1 MRSAVLLVGGFVLL
15 AGGIAVLALEVPGRW
30 IAGPLLIVV
39 GIALK
44 LVGVLRDPRPAPVA
58 PGRTKTTLGTAPAS
72 TTAAAAPVRALGA
85 QAARRARQTGQVS

>member
-72 TTAAAAPVRALGA
+72 TTAAAPVRALSA